1 MPALKNTKHEKF
13 IQNIIKGKSQR
24 QAYKIAFGV
33 NYDNAAI
40 DCKASKLFN
49 TDKVQTRYKELL
61 TKLEKKTIMSA
72 EERMEWLTSVV
83 TGGIREKYNKWD
95 KKAKSFIEAEREA
108 DIDDKI
114 KAIDTLNKM
123 SGVYVTRLDGSLNV
137 SYEDSLRKVADS
149 DEY

>member
-1 MPALKNTKHEKF
+1 
-13 IQNIIKGKSQR
+13 
-24 QAYKIAFGV
+24 
-33 NYDNAAI
+33 
-40 DCKASKLFN
+40 
-49 TDKVQTRYKELL
+49 
-61 TKLEKKTIMSA
+61 
-72 EERMEWLTSVV
+72 MEWLTSVV

>member
-61 TKLEKKTIMSA
+61 TKLEKKNNYECRRTYGMA
-72 EERMEWLTSVV
+72 
-83 TGGIREKYNKWD
+83 NKCCNW
-95 KKAKSFIEAEREA
+95 RNQR
-108 DIDDKI
+108 KI
-114 KAIDTLNKM
+114 Q
-123 SGVYVTRLDGSLNV
+123 
-137 SYEDSLRKVADS
+137 
-149 DEY
+149 